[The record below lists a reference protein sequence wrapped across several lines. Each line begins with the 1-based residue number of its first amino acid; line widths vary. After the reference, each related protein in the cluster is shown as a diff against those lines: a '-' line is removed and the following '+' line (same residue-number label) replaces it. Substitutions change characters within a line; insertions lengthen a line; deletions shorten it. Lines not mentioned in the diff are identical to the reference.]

1 MRRNHLYTMSSALCL
16 VACGGGGGSEG
27 SIQVVPAPAPSTTP
41 APMPT
46 ATPTPTPAP
55 TFTYGSFDL
64 SQNRVFAGQVAT
76 VTTVERYTSDTAPF
90 YSVES
95 QQASLQTSPSTLELS
110 YDASKFLVI
119 RFAGETAVFNPAE
132 VSFTNADGVKWQRT
146 RTVTARGDAATF
158 ARFPNME
165 YVYIAEQQ
173 VDEDA
178 REPNAAAASRDT
190 MRYFLIGE
198 RTRDGDIPLSG
209 TTNYAVDLNTT
220 RVGRNRGGGFS
231 VFGDVAL
238 AVDHANG
245 SVTAR
250 LSAQQGS
257 YTTGTTPETATL
269 VFSGIIS
276 ANGISGAITS
286 PDSSYTGVF
295 TGNLFGPRGIE
306 AGMVFTLTRPDG
318 VRAAG
323 RLFGRRR

>member
-1 MRRNHLYTMSSALCL
+1 MRRNHLYIMSAALCL

-27 SIQVVPAPAPSTTP
+27 SVQVVPAPVPSPTP

-46 ATPTPTPAP
+46 ATPIPPP
-55 TFTYGSFDL
+55 TFTYGSFDIL
-64 SQNRVFAGQVAT
+64 QNRVFAGQVAT

-95 QQASLQTSPSTLELS
+95 QQASLQTSRSALELS
-110 YDASKFLVI
+110 YDASKLLVI

-178 REPNAAAASRDT
+178 REPNAAAAFRDT

-198 RTRDGDIPLSG
+198 RTQDGDIPLSG
-209 TTNYAVDLNTT
+209 TTSYAVDLNTT

-231 VFGDVAL
+231 IFGAVAL
-238 AVDHANG
+238 AIDHANG

-257 YTTGTTPETATL
+257 YITGTTPETATL
-269 VFSGIIS
+269 VFSGTIS
-276 ANGISGAITS
+276 PNGISGVITS

-306 AGMVFTLTRPDG
+306 VGVVFTLTRPDG